1 MNEREVAEL
10 RRRFKA
16 DKSNITHVCGC
27 YVNESKEI
35 ISEFDQS
42 LATLS
47 EEESEKLLSILRR
60 TLSGALGRNLLDI
73 TFETKQVVEG
83 AEHRLLMSLRSSA
96 LKDKEALQTFFQH
109 AIQSL
114 DLEGNY
120 LILLAYDSYD
130 VPYRAKDGSRQ
141 EDASSDVFT
150 YLLCSVCP
158 VKQTKPALS
167 YSAQENLFHDL
178 KVDWVVAPPETGFL
192 FPAFD
197 ERSTNLYNA
206 LFYTKNAAET
216 HPDFVDAIFRRE
228 APMAAAVQMETFQ
241 AVLGES
247 LAEECS
253 CQVVQRVHDHLY
265 SMMEEHKASKD
276 PEPLAISKDAVTQ
289 VLASCGVEEGH
300 VERFEQQ
307 YDQSFGDDAWLNPRN
322 LLDTRQIEIK
332 TNDVTIRVDAARSDL
347 VETRVIDGSRY
358 ILVRAEDEVLM
369 DGVPIHIS

>member
-27 YVNESKEI
+27 YVNENKEI

-60 TLSGALGRNLLDI
+60 TLSGTLGRNLLDI

-114 DLEGNY
+114 DLEENY

-178 KVDWVVAPPETGFL
+178 RVDWVWPRRRPASSSPPLTSGAPTSTTPSSTRKMPPRPTRTLWTPSSAGRLPWPPPSRWRPFRQCWGSL
-192 FPAFD
+192 WQ
-197 ERSTNLYNA
+197 RS
-206 LFYTKNAAET
+206 
-216 HPDFVDAIFRRE
+216 
-228 APMAAAVQMETFQ
+228 AAARW
-241 AVLGES
+241 
-247 LAEECS
+247 CS
-253 CQVVQRVHDHLY
+253 GFTTT
-265 SMMEEHKASKD
+265 ST
-276 PEPLAISKDAVTQ
+276 P
-289 VLASCGVEEGH
+289 
-300 VERFEQQ
+300 
-307 YDQSFGDDAWLNPRN
+307 
-322 LLDTRQIEIK
+322 
-332 TNDVTIRVDAARSDL
+332 
-347 VETRVIDGSRY
+347 
-358 ILVRAEDEVLM
+358 
-369 DGVPIHIS
+369 

>member
-1 MNEREVAEL
+1 
-10 RRRFKA
+10 
-16 DKSNITHVCGC
+16 
-27 YVNESKEI
+27 
-35 ISEFDQS
+35 
-42 LATLS
+42 
-47 EEESEKLLSILRR
+47 
-60 TLSGALGRNLLDI
+60 
-73 TFETKQVVEG
+73 
-83 AEHRLLMSLRSSA
+83 MS
-96 LKDKEALQTFFQH
+96 
-109 AIQSL
+109 
-114 DLEGNY
+114 
-120 LILLAYDSYD
+120 
-130 VPYRAKDGSRQ
+130 
-141 EDASSDVFT
+141 
-150 YLLCSVCP
+150 
-158 VKQTKPALS
+158 
-167 YSAQENLFHDL
+167 
-178 KVDWVVAPPETGFL
+178 
-192 FPAFD
+192 
-197 ERSTNLYNA
+197 ST
-206 LFYTKNAAET
+206 
-216 HPDFVDAIFRRE
+216 
-228 APMAAAVQMETFQ
+228 AVQMETFQ

-247 LAEECS
+247 LGSECS

>member
-1 MNEREVAEL
+1 MNEKEVAEL

-27 YVNESKEI
+27 YVNENKEI

-42 LATLS
+42 LAMLS
-47 EEESEKLLSILRR
+47 PEESEKLLAILRR
-60 TLSGALGRNLLDI
+60 TLSGTLGRNLLDI
-73 TFETKQVVEG
+73 VFETKQVVEG
-83 AEHRLLMSLRSSA
+83 AEHRLLMSLRNSE
-96 LKDKEALQTFFQH
+96 LKDKTAIQTFYQN

-120 LILLAYDSYD
+120 LILLAHDNYD
-130 VPYRAKDGSRQ
+130 VPYRAKDGSKQ
-141 EDASSDVFT
+141 EDASSDVFS

-178 KVDWVVAPPETGFL
+178 TVDWVVAPPQTGFL

-216 HPDFVDAIFRRE
+216 HPDFVEAIFHRE
-228 APMAAAVQMETFQ
+228 APMAAAVQAETFQ
-241 AVLGES
+241 TILGDS
-247 LAEECS
+247 LAKECS
-253 CQVVQRVHDHLY
+253 YEVVQRVHDHLY
-265 SMMEEHKASKD
+265 TMVEEHKASKD
-276 PEPLAISKDAVTQ
+276 PEPLAIGKESVTQ
-289 VLASCGVEEGH
+289 VLASCGVEEQH
-300 VERFEQQ
+300 VEQFVQQ
-307 YDQSFGDDAWLNPRN
+307 YDESFGKDAWLNPRN
-322 LLDTRQIEIK
+322 LLDTKQIEIK
-332 TNDVTIRVDAARSDL
+332 SGDVTIRVDGARSDL
-347 VETRVIDGSRY
+347 VETRVMDGARY
-358 ILVRAEDEVLM
+358 ILIRAEDEVFM

>member
-1 MNEREVAEL
+1 MNEKEVAEL

-27 YVNESKEI
+27 YVNENKEI

-42 LATLS
+42 LAMLS
-47 EEESEKLLSILRR
+47 PEESEKLLAILRR
-60 TLSGALGRNLLDI
+60 TLSGTLGRNLLDI
-73 TFETKQVVEG
+73 VFETRQVVEG
-83 AEHRLLMSLRSSA
+83 AEHRLLMSLRGSQ
-96 LKDKEALQTFFQH
+96 LKDKEAIQTFFQH

-120 LILLAYDSYD
+120 LILLVHDNYD
-130 VPYRAKDGSRQ
+130 VPYRAKDGSKQ
-141 EDASSDVFT
+141 EDASSDVFS

-167 YSAQENLFHDL
+167 YSAQENLFHEL
-178 KVDWVVAPPETGFL
+178 KVDWVIAPPETGFL

-197 ERSTNLYNA
+197 ERSANIYNA

-216 HPDFVDAIFRRE
+216 HPEFVDAIFHQE
-228 APMAAAVQMETFQ
+228 APMAAALQAETFQ
-241 AVLGES
+241 AILGDA
-247 LAEECS
+247 LDKECS
-253 CQVVQRVHDHLY
+253 YEVVQRVHDHLY
-265 SMMEEHKASKD
+265 SMVEEHKASKD
-276 PEPLAISKDAVTQ
+276 PEPLAIGKNSVTQ
-289 VLASCGVEEGH
+289 VLASCGVEETH

-307 YDQSFGDDAWLNPRN
+307 YDQSFGQDAWLNPRN
-322 LLDTRQIEIK
+322 LLDTKQIEIK
-332 TNDVTIRVDAARSDL
+332 SGDVTIRVDGARGDL
-347 VETRVIDGSRY
+347 VEARVIDGARY

>member
-1 MNEREVAEL
+1 MNEKEVAEL

-27 YVNESKEI
+27 YVNEQKEI

-42 LATLS
+42 LAMLS
-47 EEESEKLLSILRR
+47 EEEGEKLLALLRR
-60 TLSGALGRNLLDI
+60 TLSGSLGRNLLDI

-96 LKDKEALQTFFQH
+96 LQDKDALHTFFQH
-109 AIQSL
+109 AIESL
-114 DLEGNY
+114 DVEGNY
-120 LILLAYDSYD
+120 LILLAHDNYD

-141 EDASSDVFT
+141 DDASSDVFS

-167 YSAQENLFHDL
+167 YSAQENLFHNL
-178 KVDWVVAPPETGFL
+178 QVDWVVAPPETGFL

-197 ERSTNLYNA
+197 ERSTNIYNA

-241 AVLGES
+241 AVLGDS
-247 LAEECS
+247 LEEACS

-265 SMMEEHKASKD
+265 SMLEEHKASKD
-276 PEPLAISKDAVTQ
+276 PEPLAIGKESVTQ
-289 VLASCGVEEGH
+289 VLASCGVEENH
-300 VERFEQQ
+300 VARFEQQ

-322 LLDTRQIEIK
+322 LLDTKQIEIK

-347 VETRVIDGSRY
+347 VEARVIDGARY